1 MLDGDLDLPPDAPGV
16 VIFVHGSGSS
26 RHSPRNKFVAS
37 MIRAPGLGT
46 LLFDLLTVE
55 EEAVD
60 EITKELRFDISLL
73 SGRLISVT
81 QWIMSLPR
89 TKPLRVG
96 YFGAS
101 TGGGAALV
109 AAAHLGDK
117 IGAIVSR
124 GGRPDLAGSALQKVR
139 SPTLLIVGAGDEVV
153 LHLNQQAL
161 ARMRCERELRVIA
174 GATHLFQE
182 PGKLEEVARI
192 SADWF
197 QRHLAS
203 HSEEEII

>member
-1 MLDGDLDLPPDAPGV
+1 
-16 VIFVHGSGSS
+16 
-26 RHSPRNKFVAS
+26 
-37 MIRAPGLGT
+37 
-46 LLFDLLTVE
+46 
-55 EEAVD
+55 
-60 EITKELRFDISLL
+60 
-73 SGRLISVT
+73 
-81 QWIMSLPR
+81 MSLPQTR
-89 TKPLRVG
+89 PLRVG

-101 TGGGAALV
+101 TGGGEALV

-124 GGRPDLAGSALQKVR
+124 GGRPDLAGSALQKIR
-139 SPTLLIVGAGDEVV
+139 SPTLLIVGVGDEVV

-174 GATHLFQE
+174 GAKHLFQE
-182 PGKLEEVARI
+182 PGKLEEVVRI

-203 HSEEEII
+203 HSEEEIK